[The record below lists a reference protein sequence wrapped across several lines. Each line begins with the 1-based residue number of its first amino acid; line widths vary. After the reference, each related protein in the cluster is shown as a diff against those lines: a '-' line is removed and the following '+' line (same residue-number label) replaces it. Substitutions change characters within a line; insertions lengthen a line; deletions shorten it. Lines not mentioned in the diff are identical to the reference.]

1 MIDVTDVNDNIPQIL
16 LTEVNG
22 TKHDAQPISL
32 PECTPT
38 GKRTQAW
45 IVVVAT
51 EAMQRAQRLHR
62 SRHPFGV
69 NEMTL
74 MNVRHASN
82 SRLDTMI
89 IGHLCS
95 IEH

>member
-38 GKRTQAW
+38 GKRNQA
-45 IVVVAT
+45 
-51 EAMQRAQRLHR
+51 
-62 SRHPFGV
+62 
-69 NEMTL
+69 
-74 MNVRHASN
+74 
-82 SRLDTMI
+82 
-89 IGHLCS
+89 
-95 IEH
+95 